1 MGRSTLVLGTLVAL
15 LTLGGCGHKATVTA
29 AAACKHAASLCEVDD
44 DSDCAEAL
52 RALEPTLADSYQ
64 PLLTCAVEA
73 RSCPEVAGCLVG
85 GAERVGDRVERQ
97 FGGGRDKMRG
107 HHESTTTT
115 VEEDSWSHHEEH
127 HSGASPARGADVL
140 ATCRDFSSG
149 DRGARWDGCADHV
162 RRELTCKPFMDDEL
176 SCTCL
181 EDGVHRWAFSARNP
195 PLASR
200 DDASRVARANCHMGF
215 GND

>member
-1 MGRSTLVLGTLVAL
+1 MLAAL
-15 LTLGGCGHKATVTA
+15 LAIGGCGRKATVTA
-29 AAACKHAASLCEVDD
+29 AAACTHAASLCEVDD

-52 RALEPTLADSYQ
+52 RALEPTLGDSYR

-73 RSCPEVAGCLVG
+73 KSCPEVAGCLVG
-85 GAERVGDRVERQ
+85 GAERVGDRIERQ
-97 FGGGRDKMRG
+97 FGRGRDKMRS
-107 HHESTTTT
+107 HDEDRHTT
-115 VEEDSWSHHEEH
+115 VEDDSRSHHEEH
-127 HSGASPARGADVL
+127 HTGAGTSTAPARGGDVL

-149 DRGARWDGCADHV
+149 DLGARWDGCADHV
-162 RRELTCKPFMDDEL
+162 RRELTCKPFMDGEV
-176 SCTCL
+176 SCKCF
-181 EDGVHRWAFSARNP
+181 EDGVHRWGFSARNP